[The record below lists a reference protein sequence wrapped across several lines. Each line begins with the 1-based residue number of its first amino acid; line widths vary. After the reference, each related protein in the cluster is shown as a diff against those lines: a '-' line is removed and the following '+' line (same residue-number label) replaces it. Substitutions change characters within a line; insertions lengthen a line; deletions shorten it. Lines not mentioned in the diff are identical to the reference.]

1 MKKVNRNVL
10 WTEIFINELVNAGI
24 MHACISPGS
33 RNTPLVYACVT
44 NKKIK
49 SFSIIDERSSGF
61 FALGIAKSTKKPAI
75 LICTSGTA
83 AAEFYP
89 AIIEAYQSKVPLI
102 ICTADRPPSLLGTGA
117 NQTIVQ
123 HNLYRNHIL
132 WFKDAGLPKITSRN
146 FWYIKNIARQAFIK
160 STIEN
165 KGPVHI
171 NFPFDEPLDPVSLTD
186 DVTDNQILNSKNINI
201 PISFANNLKESID
214 YKMLKYISEKIKRY
228 KKRIIV
234 VGFDNYSEDFF
245 KACIRLS
252 NHLKSP
258 ILSDSTSGFRT
269 KGSFKKNILTHYDA
283 YLKSESFTES
293 HHPDLIIQFGR
304 NFTSKTLTNFI
315 LGCSCEKLLVNKF
328 GEWNNPNNKL
338 SKVLACE
345 PETFCNEMLSILKNE
360 KSKSTRWLN
369 DFLVIENT
377 AKDIKNDLLNE
388 LKFPNEIK
396 IVAELV
402 KALPSGAKLVVSNS
416 LPVRDLDLVLPI
428 TQKRITIYH
437 NRGAS
442 GIDGI
447 ISTALGIAQVSKVKT
462 YLLIGDLAFY
472 YDLNSLLLAK
482 KYPALLTIILINNNG
497 GRIFETLHA
506 AKMKEEIKNYFIT
519 PHYLDFKRI
528 VTAFGL
534 KHYHIKSL
542 ADFKEKLS
550 TNIDFSVLELKTN
563 SRKSFLLRKKYYKK
577 VNEAY
582 NQNSIKMA

>member
-1 MKKVNRNVL
+1 MKKVNKNVL
-10 WTEIFINELVNAGI
+10 WSEIFINELVNAGVRY
-24 MHACISPGS
+24 ACISPGS

-49 SFSIIDERSSGF
+49 SFSIIDERSNGF
-61 FALGIAKSTKKPAI
+61 FALGIAKSTKKPVI

-102 ICTADRPPSLLGTGA
+102 VCTADRPPYLLGTGA
-117 NQTIVQ
+117 NQTIMQ

-132 WFKDAGLPKITSRN
+132 WFEDAGLPKVTFRN
-146 FWYIKNIARQAFIK
+146 LWYIKNIARQAFIK
-160 STIEN
+160 SSVEN

-171 NFPFDEPLDPVSLTD
+171 NFPFDEPLDPASLTD
-186 DVTDNQILNSKNINI
+186 DVLDNEILNFKEINI
-201 PISFANNLKESID
+201 PISFADNLKESID
-214 YKMLKYISEKIKRY
+214 YKLLKNISEKIKLN

-258 ILSDSTSGFRT
+258 IFADSTSGFRT
-269 KGSFKKNILTHYDA
+269 TGTFRKNILTHYDA
-283 YLKSESFTES
+283 YLKSHSFTES
-293 HHPDLIIQFGR
+293 HQPDLIIQFGR
-304 NFTSKTLTNFI
+304 NFTSKALTNF
-315 LGCSCEKLLVNKF
+315 LSDCSCEKLVVNKF
-328 GEWNNPNNKL
+328 GDWNDPNNKL
-338 SKVLACE
+338 SNVLACE
-345 PETFCNEMLSILKNE
+345 PESFCNEILSLLKND

-369 DFLVIENT
+369 DFLVIEKA
-377 AKDIKNDLLNE
+377 AKEIKNNLLSE

-396 IVAELV
+396 IVEELV
-402 KALPSGAKLVVSNS
+402 NALPGGAKLVVSNS
-416 LPVRDLDLVLPI
+416 LPVRDLDLVLPN
-428 TQKRITIYH
+428 TKKRITIYH

-447 ISTALGIAQVSKVKT
+447 ISTALGIAQASQART

-482 KYPALLTIILINNNG
+482 KYPTPLTIILINNNG
-497 GRIFETLHA
+497 GRIFEMLHA
-506 AKMKEEIKNYFIT
+506 AKMNEEIKNYFIA
-519 PHYLDFKRI
+519 PHNLDFKKI

-534 KHYHIKSL
+534 KHYYVKSL
-542 ADFKEKLS
+542 EDFKIKLS
-550 TNIDFSVLELKTN
+550 KNIDFSVLELKTN
-563 SRKSFLLRKKYYKK
+563 SGKSFLLRKKYYEN
-577 VNEAY
+577 VNEAS
-582 NQNSIKMA
+582 NQNSMKLT